1 MNIERERETGPP
13 IISEQKSLG
22 EIILWTTCVYR
33 RITALDAVDAGVVEF
48 GSGDLQRVEIAVH
61 AVAVT
66 ICDGTQNTQQQKK
79 G

>member
-1 MNIERERETGPP
+1 
-13 IISEQKSLG
+13 
-22 EIILWTTCVYR
+22 
-33 RITALDAVDAGVVEF
+33 LDAVDAGVVEF